1 MTTHR
6 PNLEAGAV
14 VNLALLFETDFIAP
28 DRALLTGRRRAHL
41 ETVLKANLGDR
52 IPVGRVNGNMGSGE
66 IIRLTDE
73 EAELAVSLDT
83 PPPKALPLT
92 LIIAMPRPKMFRRV
106 LQTAT
111 ALGVKDLWLLNAWK
125 VEKSFWQTPWL
136 EADALSDNM
145 VLGLEQAMDT
155 LMPEVHIRQRFK
167 PFVEDELPGLI
178 GGRTALVAHPGTDTP
193 CPTHLNSPTVLC
205 IGPEGGFIPY
215 EVEKLEEAGC
225 QAVHLGQRILRVET
239 AVPVLISR
247 LFDGCL

>member
-1 MTTHR
+1 M
-6 PNLEAGAV
+6 
-14 VNLALLFETDFIAP
+14 NLALLFDADFIAA
-28 DRALLTGRRRAHL
+28 DRALLTGRRRTHL
-41 ETVLKANLGDR
+41 DTVLKATEGDR
-52 IPVGRVNGNMGSGE
+52 IPIGRLNGMMGTGE
-66 IIRLTDE
+66 IIRLTDD
-73 EAELAVSLDT
+73 EAELTITLDS
-83 PPPKALPLT
+83 PPPEPLPLT
-92 LIIAMPRPKMFRRV
+92 LVMAMPRPKMFRRV

-136 EADALSDNM
+136 QADALRENM

-155 LMPEVHIRQRFK
+155 VMPQVHIRQRFK

-178 GGRTALVAHPGTDTP
+178 QGRQALVAHPGSDVP
-193 CPTHLNSPTVLC
+193 CPTHLNQPALLC

-215 EVEKLEEAGC
+215 EVAKLEEAGC
-225 QAVHLGQRILRVET
+225 QAVHLGPRILRVET